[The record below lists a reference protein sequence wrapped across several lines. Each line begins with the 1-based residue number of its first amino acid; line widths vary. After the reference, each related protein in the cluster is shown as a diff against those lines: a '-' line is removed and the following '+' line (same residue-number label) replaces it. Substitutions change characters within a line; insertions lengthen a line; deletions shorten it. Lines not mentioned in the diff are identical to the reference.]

1 MVSDQTRNEVWQ
13 DLLDVSRLVR
23 YYDALSDVHRR
34 NHAIIRFV
42 LLAAAAGGIASLL
55 DLLPPIAQLAASGFI
70 ALVVA
75 WDFASDYARK
85 AAVLHTISLE
95 CGLLE
100 IEWRDL
106 WNDANNPDASDDE
119 VRERNAQLSR
129 RIAGATGRAGDAG
142 IRENRKLNEE
152 CERAAYRII
161 EDKYAA

>member
-13 DLLDVSRLVR
+13 NLLDVSRLVR
-23 YYDALSDVHRR
+23 YYDALSAVHRR

-119 VRERNAQLSR
+119 VRERNAHCRGESPAR
-129 RIAGATGRAGDAG
+129 PGGRETPASA
-142 IRENRKLNEE
+142 RT
-152 CERAAYRII
+152 AS
-161 EDKYAA
+161 